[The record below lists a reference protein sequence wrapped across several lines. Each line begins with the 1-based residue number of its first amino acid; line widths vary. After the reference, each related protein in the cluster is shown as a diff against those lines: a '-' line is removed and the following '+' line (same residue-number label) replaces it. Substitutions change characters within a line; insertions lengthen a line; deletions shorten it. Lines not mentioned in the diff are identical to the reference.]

1 MAAIH
6 LPVTLEPLLP
16 FARTSKQ
23 KKSNACFDSYAHLV
37 TFAAALGFSELDGG
51 PPSPGAPRST
61 LIEPIPW
68 EYFSGGRQE
77 IALHL
82 IGLAAG
88 GGTEI
93 VNDAERLCRVIED
106 LAAEGGKAL
115 MKILRHGGDGSFH
128 AELGELLIKAA
139 KETNPSAVAI

>member
-6 LPVTLEPLLP
+6 LPVTLEPLLS

-23 KKSNACFDSYAHLV
+23 KKSNACFESYAHLV
-37 TFAAALGFSELDGG
+37 TFAAAFGFSELDGS
-51 PPSPGAPRST
+51 PPPRSAPRST

-68 EYFSGGRQE
+68 EYFSGRQE
-77 IALHL
+77 IAIHL
-82 IGLAAG
+82 IGVIAG

-93 VNDAERLCRVIED
+93 VNDTERLCRVIED

-115 MKILRHGGDGSFH
+115 VKILRDGGEGSFH

-139 KETNPSAVAI
+139 KQ